1 MRDPIRQFQST
12 HPDARTAVRAF
23 ADGVRQDDMAFVLFF
38 CSMSYDLDDI
48 AEEMRAQ
55 FPGVAVFGCTTAGE
69 IGPAGYRD
77 GSLSGA
83 SFSRQSFA
91 AAGCLVDDLQHF
103 AFASARARVQALVA
117 GLDDEIGPDKR
128 LDNRF
133 ALSLIDGL
141 STREELLSRAF
152 QGALGDTVLVGGS
165 AGDGLDF
172 GGTHVY
178 AEGGFHRDAAVV
190 LLVATSRPLRP
201 LKIQNFV
208 PLDERLVVTE
218 ADPERRLVREIN
230 GLPATEEYARV
241 IDADPARLGPADF
254 AASPI
259 VILLEGTNYVRSVR
273 SANPDG
279 SLTFYCAIDEGMVL
293 RVAAMTDLLANL
305 RASLMDIGGSIGR
318 PALTLGFD
326 CILRKLNISSKN
338 LTTEIEGLFR
348 AYNAIGF
355 ASYGEQYNGIH
366 VNHTLTGI
374 AIGDPPQDDRDG

>member
-1 MRDPIRQFQST
+1 MRDPIRRFQST

-23 ADGVRQDDMAFVLFF
+23 ADGVRQADMAFVLFF
-38 CSMSYDLDDI
+38 CSKRYALDDI

-83 SFSRQSFA
+83 SFSRHSFA

-103 AFASARARVQALVA
+103 VFASARPRVQALLADLEV
-117 GLDDEIGPDKR
+117 ETGPGGR

-141 STREELLSRAF
+141 SAREDLVSRAF
-152 QGALGDTVLVGGS
+152 QGALGDICLLGGS

-178 AEGGFHRDAAVV
+178 ADGRFHRDAAVM
-190 LLVATSRPLRP
+190 LLIATSRPVQP

-230 GLPATEEYARV
+230 GLPAAEEYARV
-241 IDADPARLGPADF
+241 IDADPGKLGPADF

-259 VILLEGTNYVRSVR
+259 VILLEGSQYVRSVR
-273 SANPDG
+273 AANPDG
-279 SLTFYCAIDEGMVL
+279 SLAFYCAIDEGMVL

-305 RASLMDIGGSIGR
+305 RASLMDIGGGIGR

-326 CILRKLNISSKN
+326 CILRKLNVSSKN
-338 LTTEIEGLFR
+338 LTTDIEGLFR
-348 AYNAIGF
+348 QYNAIGF

-374 AIGDPPQDDRDG
+374 AIGDPPGDDRDG